1 MNPLNVQFN
10 VNVLTVPAFIQPN
23 EFPSWL
29 NHEARALQDLAQD
42 NSLIILRLFLAQ
54 RIKDAWAKEE
64 LDVLLQGITEKFP
77 HIFRVEMLVIDDD
90 FDLNMDDIEFMQSDA
105 EHDIAQ
111 LMESIERY
119 EEQKIARGKL
129 H

>member
-10 VNVLTVPAFIQPN
+10 VNVLTVPAFIQPS

-54 RIKDAWAKEE
+54 RIKDAWAKKD

-90 FDLNMDDIEFMQSDA
+90 VDLNMDDIEFMQSDA

-119 EEQKIARGKL
+119 EEQKIARSKL